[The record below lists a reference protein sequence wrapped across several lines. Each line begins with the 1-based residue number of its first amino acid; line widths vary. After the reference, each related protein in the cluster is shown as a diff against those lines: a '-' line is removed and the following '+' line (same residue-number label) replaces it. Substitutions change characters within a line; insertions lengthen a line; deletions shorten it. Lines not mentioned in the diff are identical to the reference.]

1 MRQLAGLFEIAKA
14 EVLAKVTIP
23 MYFKSIIVPQLDGY
37 YDDYPVDFDVKTVVC
52 CPLHDEETPSFRYY
66 EETSSF
72 FCFGCQTGG
81 NIINLHMK
89 YASRMNGSKVSY
101 REAVFFLYDYF
112 IKGKEKT
119 VEEVTQTVQNV
130 TAQPKDNKIS
140 TDTEIVKFNIYRVN
154 LEKSITFDKAIKDSV
169 KRLLWKELDNIDV
182 LLSLNKINATEAE
195 KYLKHKVKELIQ

>member
-37 YDDYPVDFDVKTVVC
+37 YDDYPVDFDVKPVVC

-112 IKGKEKT
+112 ITSNRAETPK
-119 VEEVTQTVQNV
+119 V
-130 TAQPKDNKIS
+130 AQIESIEPLKLNSEQD
-140 TDTEIVKFNIYRVN
+140 IVRLNLYRV
-154 LEKSITFDKAIKDSV
+154 EMEKMISFDKSISAEAKKQLWKMFDQTDLLISLNLIKADDAKRYMQHKIRELTSV
-169 KRLLWKELDNIDV
+169 K
-182 LLSLNKINATEAE
+182 
-195 KYLKHKVKELIQ
+195 